1 MAKMEMPHNNIV
13 TKMDSACFVSIKL
26 NFTDSFLQPI
36 LAIAHW
42 IIQNLIRPEVNIS
55 SGLII
60 DEIMDKTFF

>member
-1 MAKMEMPHNNIV
+1 VPGLGHVKAQQMAKMEMPHNNIV

-42 IIQNLIRPEVNIS
+42 II
-55 SGLII
+55 
-60 DEIMDKTFF
+60 